1 MKLLHSAPHRAE
13 AAHEGNPGM
22 GRHHSSLRS
31 EMPDFRMSQSRAV
44 TVGSFQST
52 ASDYAPESMPLRR
65 VKVRSDTSLGNLEQS
80 RFEKPVGGLWKR
92 SFDIAVAGS
101 AIIVMAPLMLFV
113 ALLILITMGRPIV
126 FIQQRVG
133 FNKRTFG
140 CFKFRSMVGNAQ
152 ERLERHLAQNEEA
165 ARMWRET
172 QKLKHDPRITWLG
185 QILRKSSL
193 DELPQLFNILL
204 GDMSCIG
211 PRPVITAELSR
222 YGDHADDYAK
232 AKPGLTGF
240 WQVSGRSNTTY
251 AFRINCDRYYVRR
264 WSLALDVMIVLRTIP
279 AVLRFKETS

>member
-1 MKLLHSAPHRAE
+1 MGHHRPPARDDISEFRTSPGRLVSRAAFHPATADYAAE
-13 AAHEGNPGM
+13 AI
-22 GRHHSSLRS
+22 
-31 EMPDFRMSQSRAV
+31 
-44 TVGSFQST
+44 
-52 ASDYAPESMPLRR
+52 PLRR
-65 VKVRSDTSLGNLEQS
+65 GIMLSDIGLRNLGQS
-80 RFEKPVGGLWKR
+80 RLAKPIGGVWKR

-113 ALLILITMGRPIV
+113 ALLILVTMGRPV
-126 FIQQRVG
+126 LFIQQRVG
-133 FNKRTFG
+133 FKKLPFG
-140 CFKFRSMVGNAQ
+140 CFKFRSMVANAQ
-152 ERLERHLAQNEEA
+152 EKLERHLAQDEEA
-165 ARMWRET
+165 ARLWHST

-193 DELPQLFNILL
+193 DELPQLFNILR

-211 PRPVITAELSR
+211 PRPVITDELNR
-222 YGDHADDYAK
+222 YGAYADDYAK

>member
-1 MKLLHSAPHRAE
+1 MLSDI
-13 AAHEGNPGM
+13 G
-22 GRHHSSLRS
+22 LRNLG
-31 EMPDFRMSQSRAV
+31 QSRLA
-44 TVGSFQST
+44 
-52 ASDYAPESMPLRR
+52 
-65 VKVRSDTSLGNLEQS
+65 
-80 RFEKPVGGLWKR
+80 KPIGGVWKR

-113 ALLILITMGRPIV
+113 ALLILVTMGRPV
-126 FIQQRVG
+126 LFIQQRVG
-133 FNKRTFG
+133 FKKLPFG
-140 CFKFRSMVGNAQ
+140 CFKFRSMVANAQ
-152 ERLERHLAQNEEA
+152 EKLERHLAQDEEA
-165 ARMWRET
+165 ARLWHST

-185 QILRKSSL
+185 QVLRKSSL
-193 DELPQLFNILL
+193 DELPQLFNILR

-211 PRPVITAELSR
+211 PRPVITDELNR
-222 YGDHADDYAK
+222 YGAYADDYAK